1 MTYWR
6 DNNMTRTTFKLT
18 TFNHVKS
25 NRGRTITVDID
36 GLRRGLLGSM
46 GTLDDKNQLPLWSPS
61 TFTHGHRNKANTI
74 AIHHLVFDMDD
85 GIAPLDSWRLFTDW
99 TVLVHTSFSH
109 KPHHHKYRIILP
121 LAEPIPGADW
131 DRAAVAA
138 SNLWTDVIG
147 RGEPDPKALKDR
159 ARVYFRYGI
168 PSSEQSEDHPQ
179 HPKHIH
185 QTHIHIGDLLKL
197 DYEDII
203 IEPPRPKTT
212 TKVYMNGKA
221 SMDDV
226 FMDSRFRQRV
236 ANELGATIQG
246 NEARYI
252 TCPGCSRQS
261 VHFSLEPS
269 IPNSY
274 KWPTCNHQN
283 SCGWWGSFVDMDINI
298 TQ

>member
-1 MTYWR
+1 
-6 DNNMTRTTFKLT
+6 MTRTTFKLT
-18 TFNHVKS
+18 TFNHVKA
-25 NRGRTITVDID
+25 NRGKTIEVDID

-46 GTLDDKNQLPLWSPS
+46 GILDDKNQLPLWSPS

-138 SNLWTDVIG
+138 SRLWTDVIG

-185 QTHIHIGDLLKL
+185 QTHIHIGL
-197 DYEDII
+197 
-203 IEPPRPKTT
+203 
-212 TKVYMNGKA
+212 
-221 SMDDV
+221 
-226 FMDSRFRQRV
+226 
-236 ANELGATIQG
+236 
-246 NEARYI
+246 
-252 TCPGCSRQS
+252 
-261 VHFSLEPS
+261 
-269 IPNSY
+269 
-274 KWPTCNHQN
+274 
-283 SCGWWGSFVDMDINI
+283 
-298 TQ
+298 